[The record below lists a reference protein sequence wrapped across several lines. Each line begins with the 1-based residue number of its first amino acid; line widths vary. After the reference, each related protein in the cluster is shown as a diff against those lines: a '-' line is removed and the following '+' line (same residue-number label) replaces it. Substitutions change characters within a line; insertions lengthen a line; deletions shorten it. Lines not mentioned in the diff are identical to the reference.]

1 MQISKKGLD
10 LLKTWEQGPNGGF
23 ASIPYY
29 CSSNRLTIGYGHVI
43 NLKESIKYPISEDK
57 AEELLKKD
65 ITWAEKGVNRN
76 VKVVLRQTQFDA
88 LVCFVFN
95 IGVTRFKQST
105 LLSLLNQGLY
115 REVPRQLLRWN
126 VATVGGVKKTLEGLT
141 NRRKAEIELW
151 NDTGS
156 N

>member
-10 LLKTWEQGPNGGF
+10 LLKTWEQGPKGGF

-29 CSSNRLTIGYGHVI
+29 CSSNKLTIGYGHVI
-43 NLKESIKYPISEDK
+43 NLKESIKYPILEAK

-65 ITWAEKGVNRN
+65 ITWAEKVVNKY
-76 VKVVLRQTQFDA
+76 VKVTLTQNQFNA

-115 REVPRQLLRWN
+115 NEVPAQLLRWN
-126 VATVGGVKKTLEGLT
+126 VATIGGVKKKTLRL
-141 NRRKAEIELW
+141 NQQKK
-151 NDTGS
+151 S
-156 N
+156 

>member
-10 LLKTWEQGPNGGF
+10 LLKTWEQGPKGGF

-29 CSSNRLTIGYGHVI
+29 CSSNKLTIGYGHVI
-43 NLKESIKYPISEDK
+43 NLNESIKYPISEAK

-65 ITWAEKGVNRN
+65 IAWAEKVVNTC
-76 VKVVLRQTQFDA
+76 VKVPLTQNQFNA

-95 IGVTRFKQST
+95 IGVLRFKQST

-115 REVPRQLLRWN
+115 TEVPRQLLRWN
-126 VATVGGVKKTLEGLT
+126 VATIGGVKKTLEGLT
-141 NRRKAEIELW
+141 NRRKAEIALW
-151 NDTGS
+151 NEGA
-156 N
+156 

>member
-1 MQISKKGLD
+1 MRISEKGLS

-23 ASIPYY
+23 AGNPYY
-29 CSSNRLTIGYGHVI
+29 CSSNRLTIGYGHAIRLNEYI
-43 NLKESIKYPISEDK
+43 NYPISEAK
-57 AEELLKKD
+57 AEDLLKKD
-65 ITWAEKGVNRN
+65 ISWAEKAVNRN

-115 REVPRQLLRWN
+115 NEVPAQLLRWN
-126 VATVGGVKKTLEGLT
+126 VATVGGAKKRLQGLT
-141 NRRKAEIELW
+141 NRRKAEIALW
-151 NDTGS
+151 NNTE

>member
-10 LLKTWEQGPNGGF
+10 LLKTWEQGPKGGF

-65 ITWAEKGVNRN
+65 IAWAEKAVNTY
-76 VKVVLRQTQFDA
+76 VKVQLTQNQFNA

-95 IGVTRFKQST
+95 TGIVRFEQST
-105 LLSLLNQGLY
+105 LLSLLNLGLY
-115 REVPRQLLRWN
+115 NEVPRQLLRWN
-126 VATVGGVKKTLEGLT
+126 VATIEGVKKTLEGLT
-141 NRRKAEIELW
+141 NRRKAEIALW
-151 NDTGS
+151 NDAE